1 MWLNKIDG
9 ALREFHGAL
18 WAAIDELAA
27 NNGLTACGLARIT
40 GLTLTAFN
48 PSKRYASRTG
58 RPRFPTFETV
68 DRMLH
73 ATNTTWPEFI
83 EMVMAKMP

>member
-9 ALREFHGAL
+9 HLREFHGAL

-27 NNGLTACGLARIT
+27 NNGLTACGLARRS
-40 GLTLTAFN
+40 GLDLTTFN
-48 PSKRYASRTG
+48 PSKRHHFHSD
-58 RPRFPTFETV
+58 RPRFPTFETLNRV
-68 DRMLH
+68 LC